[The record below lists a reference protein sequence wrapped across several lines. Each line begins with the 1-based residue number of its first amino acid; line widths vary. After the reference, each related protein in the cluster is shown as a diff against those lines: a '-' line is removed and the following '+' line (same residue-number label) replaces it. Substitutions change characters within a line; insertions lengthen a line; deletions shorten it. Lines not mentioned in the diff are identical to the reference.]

1 MVWTGLILEIT
12 IEKRRTFLVVVLE
25 VIILY
30 KSIIINSV
38 AFYHDS
44 SFSISSFSI
53 ISISLLLLM
62 ISIVW
67 CTSTERGLY
76 FLLKLLNCCK
86 TSNYVASLWS
96 RIYLKVLYFNFSTIL
111 IKAFF
116 YSTTSIYLSFS

>member
-1 MVWTGLILEIT
+1 MVWIGLILEIT

-25 VIILY
+25 VIILF
-30 KSIIINSV
+30 KSIILSSV
-38 AFYHDS
+38 AFYHYS

-62 ISIVW
+62 ISMVW

-86 TSNYVASLWS
+86 TSN
-96 RIYLKVLYFNFSTIL
+96 
-111 IKAFF
+111 
-116 YSTTSIYLSFS
+116 